1 MKSKVTPFLWF
12 DNNAEEA
19 MNFYVSVFGDA
30 EVVQVTRNGEAMPG
44 EEGSVMVATFRLG
57 DQEIM
62 ALNGGPQFKFTE
74 AISLFIECETQEEV
88 DHFWNALSEGG
99 RTDQCGWLKDRFGLS
114 WQVVPRIL
122 MELMSDDD
130 PVKANNVAQ
139 AMLQMTKINI
149 DELEAAHKGA

>member
-1 MKSKVTPFLWF
+1 MAAVREKRPFRDALSHICKEHTMKSKVTPFLWF

-99 RTDQCGWLKDRFGLS
+99 RTDQCGWLYHS
-114 WQVVPRIL
+114 SSVTSTRIHDL
-122 MELMSDDD
+122 
-130 PVKANNVAQ
+130 
-139 AMLQMTKINI
+139 
-149 DELEAAHKGA
+149 